1 MGKYLIGFQLMV
13 VGMGTVLITLYVL
26 SLFIRL
32 NSKIFNR
39 EVSGKNDK
47 EKNNFTANKEIDAGI
62 SPEKV
67 VAISAAVYKCL
78 GENESNY
85 RIISIK
91 RNKLNWKR

>member
-26 SLFIRL
+26 SLFIRF

-39 EVSGKNDK
+39 KVSGKSGRD
-47 EKNNFTANKEIDAGI
+47 KNNFAANKEIDAGI
-62 SPEKV
+62 SPKKV
-67 VAISAAVYKCL
+67 AAISAAVYKCL

-91 RNKLNWKR
+91 RNKINWKK